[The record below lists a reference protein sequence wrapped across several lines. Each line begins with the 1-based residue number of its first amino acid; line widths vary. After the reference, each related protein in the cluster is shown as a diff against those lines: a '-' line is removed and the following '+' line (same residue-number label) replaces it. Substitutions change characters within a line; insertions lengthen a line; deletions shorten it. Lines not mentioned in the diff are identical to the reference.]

1 MASVKLTGMDD
12 FFDKLQQMEI
22 SNNLEM
28 RALSAGGNIIKA
40 NIIKNT
46 PKGTVGKLEKGTT
59 GKVGKLSNGE
69 MAYKIVV
76 KAYYAGFVDWG
87 TSKSKKNVGYFERA
101 IEEVHKEAIEEVKKV
116 ILKEVTM

>member
-1 MASVKLTGMDD
+1 MSSVKLTGMDE
-12 FFDKLQQMEI
+12 FFDKLKDMEI

-28 RALSAGGNIIKA
+28 RALSAGGNIIKE

-46 PKGTVGKLEKGTT
+46 PKGTIGKLERGTT
-59 GKVGKLSNGE
+59 GKVVKLPNGE

-87 TSKSKKNVGYFERA
+87 TSKSKKNVGYFGRA
-101 IEEVHKEAIEEVKKV
+101 IEDVHKKSIEAVKKV